1 MCGFKTSESN
11 IEDLAQSHLSKYFTV
26 PQDENDIKEF
36 WQNQLSKAIT
46 LYGLYLLRQKS
57 S

>member
-26 PQDENDIKEF
+26 PQDENDENEF
-36 WQNQLSKAIT
+36 WQNQLSKAIS

>member
-26 PQDENDIKEF
+26 PQDENDVKEF
-36 WQNQLSKAIT
+36 CQNQLSKAIT